1 MAFSQGCLASIFT
14 WGLWWLEAGF
24 GLTQWHFLM
33 VAGGRVG
40 SWHASIYPFHSYIRL
55 KIIPSCPK
63 SLVKGKKWS
72 LHLLCVHF
80 QEAFL
85 FHSLSTNITFPH
97 LLEARF
103 EATRARWHFHMV
115 VVGNWARVT
124 VGVTPPR
131 VLVLVTPPRDV
142 EEVDQAEPPAI
153 GKKRRFGKYGL
164 ARKAW

>member
-1 MAFSQGCLASIFT
+1 MGGWGHGTRQFTLFIRISASK
-14 WGLWWLEAGF
+14 LYL
-24 GLTQWHFLM
+24 
-33 VAGGRVG
+33 
-40 SWHASIYPFHSYIRL
+40 P
-55 KIIPSCPK
+55 CPK

-72 LHLLCVHF
+72 LHLLCVPF

-85 FHSLSTNITFPH
+85 FHSLSTNVTFPH

-131 VLVLVTPPRDV
+131 VLVLVLVTPPRVV
-142 EEVDQAEPPAI
+142 EEVDQAEPRAI

>member
-1 MAFSQGCLASIFT
+1 MGGWGHGTRQFTLFIRISASK
-14 WGLWWLEAGF
+14 LYL
-24 GLTQWHFLM
+24 
-33 VAGGRVG
+33 
-40 SWHASIYPFHSYIRL
+40 P
-55 KIIPSCPK
+55 CPK

-72 LHLLCVHF
+72 LHLLRVPF

-131 VLVLVTPPRDV
+131 VLVLVLVTP
-142 EEVDQAEPPAI
+142 
-153 GKKRRFGKYGL
+153 GL
-164 ARKAW
+164 GLGHPTPGRGGSRPG

>member
-1 MAFSQGCLASIFT
+1 M
-14 WGLWWLEAGF
+14 
-24 GLTQWHFLM
+24 
-33 VAGGRVG
+33 
-40 SWHASIYPFHSYIRL
+40 P
-55 KIIPSCPK
+55 
-63 SLVKGKKWS
+63 
-72 LHLLCVHF
+72 F

-131 VLVLVTPPRDV
+131 VLVLVTPPRVV
-142 EEVDQAEPPAI
+142 EEVDQAEPRAI